1 MPQNPRILFIEDHE
15 DTRDL
20 ITLVLEHEKYQ
31 VTSAGTLEGALK
43 AAAARK
49 FDLFLLDT
57 CLPDGSGFELCE
69 RLREFDSATPVL
81 FYSGAAY
88 DSDKLKAIRA
98 GAQGYLVKPC
108 SFAEL
113 LQTVATLIVHVRRPH
128 LVKQYIKKPKQ
139 RDCYQS

>member
-1 MPQNPRILFIEDHE
+1 MPQNPRILLIEDHE

-20 ITLVLEHEKYQ
+20 IKLVLEHEKYQ
-31 VTSAGTLEGALK
+31 VTSDGTLEGALT
-43 AAAARK
+43 AAASGE

-57 CLPDGSGFELCE
+57 DLPDGSGFELCE
-69 RLREFDSATPVL
+69 RLREFDSATPIL

-88 DSDKLKAIRA
+88 DADKLKAIRA

-113 LQTVATLIVHVRRPH
+113 LRTVATLIARAPAPAHPLEEVRD
-128 LVKQYIKKPKQ
+128 LVA
-139 RDCYQS
+139 

>member
-20 ITLVLEHEKYQ
+20 IKLVLEHEKYQ
-31 VTSAGTLEGALK
+31 VTSDGTLEGALK
-43 AAAARK
+43 AAAERK

-57 CLPDGSGFELCE
+57 WLPDGSGFELCE
-69 RLREFDSATPVL
+69 RLREFDSATPIL

-88 DSDKLKAIRA
+88 DADKLKAIRA

-113 LQTVATLIVHVRRPH
+113 LRTVATLIARVPAPAHPLEEVRD
-128 LVKQYIKKPKQ
+128 LVA
-139 RDCYQS
+139 

>member
-1 MPQNPRILFIEDHE
+1 MPQNAQILFVEDHE

-31 VTSAGTLEGALK
+31 VTSDGTLEGALK
-43 AAAARK
+43 AAAVGK

-57 CLPDGSGFELCE
+57 GLPDGSGFELCE
-69 RLREFDSATPVL
+69 RLREFDSATPIL

-113 LQTVATLIVHVRRPH
+113 LRTVATLIARTPAPAYPLTKVED
-128 LVKQYIKKPKQ
+128 LVA
-139 RDCYQS
+139 